1 MIKMQHI
8 QSGKVLQVTSILV
21 EVMKKILLISYYKDV
36 SVIIKFRLNL
46 SIQLS
51 SLSEKTSKI
60 DDYI

>member
-8 QSGKVLQVTSILV
+8 QSVKVLQVTSILA
-21 EVMKKILLISYYKDV
+21 EVMQMILLISYYKGV